1 MDWSP
6 EVSTTKTICPE
17 PQVKRRLDHPAEAS
31 CRPTSDPAVETIR
44 DCVDLSEWQ
53 TREIRIA
60 VAEAER
66 GDFAS
71 DDLVRDVLGNW
82 GVDAGEVARDG
93 AEISGQPKRA
103 GSRWP

>member
-1 MDWSP
+1 MF
-6 EVSTTKTICPE
+6 TTKTICPE
-17 PQVKRRLDHPAEAS
+17 PRVKRRLDHPAEAS
-31 CRPTSDPAVETIR
+31 CRSTSDPAAEAIR

-60 VAEAER
+60 VAEAES

-82 GVDAGEVARDG
+82 GSMPE
-93 AEISGQPKRA
+93 
-103 GSRWP
+103 RWPATAPGNLNDRTECVPDGRS

>member
-1 MDWSP
+1 MF
-6 EVSTTKTICPE
+6 TTKTICPE
-17 PQVKRRLDHPAEAS
+17 PQAKRRLDHPAEAS
-31 CRPTSDPAVETIR
+31 CRSTLDPAAEAIR

-60 VAEAER
+60 VAEAES

-93 AEISGQPKRA
+93 TGDPERPDRVCA
-103 GSRWP
+103 RWT